1 MAGAPVHVA
10 LAAFDIA
17 KSGDPAKTNDIQ
29 QAAIS
34 AVRFIVRDAVDCAS
48 IGWPQCRWLDR
59 GDGGVLVAPAKS
71 ESRVVDPLVFH
82 LAAGLRRYNRRTSD
96 LAHIRL
102 RMAAHS
108 GPVHLSHYGVTG
120 VPMVQLARLL
130 DAPPLRLQ
138 LDATSADLA
147 VLVSDSLYDRIV
159 RHDYGLID
167 PAAFCPVGVE
177 VKETSTRAWL
187 LVCRPALESSQPS
200 ESSEPSQPSGS
211 SQSSES
217 SKPSEPSE
225 SSESSKPSESSEP
238 SSRDH
243 SPRGSAERSAA
254 GPGGPPAG
262 THVSIGAVHGTTVV
276 GPVSG
281 VDSLAGRDV
290 RQRYESAEPR

>member
-177 VKETSTRAWL
+177 VKETSARAWL
-187 LVCRPALESSQPS
+187 LVCRPALESSLPSEPSESSGPSEPSGPS
-200 ESSEPSQPSGS
+200 ESSEPS
-211 SQSSES
+211 ER
-217 SKPSEPSE
+217 
-225 SSESSKPSESSEP
+225 

-243 SPRGSAERSAA
+243 APRGSAERSAA

-262 THVSIGAVHGTTVV
+262 MHVSIGAVHGTTVV

>member
-1 MAGAPVHVA
+1 MAGAPVHAA

-48 IGWPQCRWLDR
+48 IGWPQCKWLDR

-82 LAAGLRRYNRRTSD
+82 LAAGLRRYNRRSSD
-96 LAHIRL
+96 LARIRL

-108 GPVHLSHYGVTG
+108 GPVHLSHHGVTG

-130 DAPPLRLQ
+130 NAPPLRLQ

-177 VKETSTRAWL
+177 VKETSARAWL
-187 LVCRPALESSQPS
+187 LVCRPALESSQPA
-200 ESSEPSQPSGS
+200 E
-211 SQSSES
+211 
-217 SKPSEPSE
+217 PSEPAE
-225 SSESSKPSESSEP
+225 PSGSSEP